1 MIKLSVADYCQECK
15 DFDPKVIKSDTVYT
29 AFNEQFYKDTTVIC
43 EHWATCRR
51 VAKFVRNLY
60 KDETKD

>member
-15 DFDPKVIKSDTVYT
+15 DFDPKVIKSDSVYT
-29 AFNEQFYKDTTVIC
+29 TFGEQFYKDITVIC

-51 VAKFVRNLY
+51 VAKFVKNLY